1 MTTGMNRD
9 EFLFKTL
16 EKIDELK
23 CSPVFAIAQMIKE
36 QVRQTGFVVNARGSS
51 FISFEANSLDY
62 AIKQFLRVKYSAN
75 ENTIVGNAVHAG
87 ADFGYKYFLET
98 KKYPKR
104 RLCIREVIDT
114 AISNFKFI
122 DPDLRG
128 KFSSRELAVQAI
140 KLFCIYWKIMLT
152 NTPIESEKPLF
163 LEVPEE
169 MLQVPSNKGK
179 IRFTGTLD
187 RIFRDIHGKLVLSDL
202 KTSKKRISS
211 GVEYSKELAV
221 LVDREKDLLA
231 ALKKIEK
238 ELEVLEKSKEK
249 QEANQEVLN
258 QVHIE
263 LSIMVFSNISLLK
276 NDLIEKEL
284 AEKPNE
290 KAILKIKDQLA
301 EQEGFIV
308 DYKLV
313 DAVGFLVD
321 EPQEKVQS
329 PKRLIAKLEKH
340 QEIKNNS
347 EELNFDEVIQRKI
360 KTTTELDEVSIEIE
374 PLRREWLIEVK
385 KAEIEAAKAQ
395 YGIQLAF
402 YAMVYMILEK
412 KKIDK
417 LRVEILIKSKKEPSV
432 QIIEWDLDE
441 TFMRIA
447 YEKIQ
452 TTVSTIEAVF
462 NGVDPMILFRTN
474 SSSYIGKDTNELINE
489 INGILSERDAS

>member
-1 MTTGMNRD
+1 
-9 EFLFKTL
+9 
-16 EKIDELK
+16 
-23 CSPVFAIAQMIKE
+23 
-36 QVRQTGFVVNARGSS
+36 
-51 FISFEANSLDY
+51 
-62 AIKQFLRVKYSAN
+62 
-75 ENTIVGNAVHAG
+75 
-87 ADFGYKYFLET
+87 
-98 KKYPKR
+98 
-104 RLCIREVIDT
+104 
-114 AISNFKFI
+114 
-122 DPDLRG
+122 
-128 KFSSRELAVQAI
+128 
-140 KLFCIYWKIMLT
+140 MLT